1 MPQSPTMQMTT
12 DSADALAPAR
22 PILKQVFGYDA
33 FRAGQ
38 EDVIAA
44 VLGGEDVF
52 AVMPTGSGKSMC
64 YQLPALMDNRL
75 TIVVSPLIALMR
87 DQVKQMQ
94 VLGVAAVTLN
104 STISDEESTATW
116 RALRAG
122 EPRLLFVS
130 PERLAMDGM
139 AERLSRLGVGR
150 LAIDEA
156 HCVSHWGHD
165 FRPEYRGLKR
175 AHKALGAPPLLALT
189 ATADANT
196 RKDIIEQLFD
206 RAPRLFVHG
215 FDRPNLTLR
224 FEPKERPRNQIE
236 AFVSRRKGLSGII
249 YCASRKHT
257 ETLAEWL
264 NGKGYPA
271 VAYHAGLE
279 QDVRGAA
286 QDRFNQ
292 EDGVIVCATIAFG
305 MGVNKPDVRFVIHAD
320 LPGSI
325 ESYYQE
331 IGRAGRDGLKADTLT
346 LYGMSDFSFRRSQID
361 QKEISE
367 EQRAIEHAKFNSIVA
382 LAETASCRRKALL
395 MYFGEKLEHCQGCDL
410 CAGSGARL
418 YDGLIDAQKALS
430 AIYRTGQQFG
440 AAYVADVLTGTTT
453 AAVTKHRHEQVKT
466 FGAGKDKP
474 TRSWLSILRQLF
486 ASGAV
491 THRDEHGG
499 LALTDSGVEIL
510 KGLKPVTLR
519 AELPSAQRESRPR
532 QDRTQTRGDFRGG
545 MRAGPFQRLAGLEDL
560 DESEAAAFQRMRTL
574 RAALAREQGVA
585 AFMIF
590 ADRTLIELAREQP
603 DDLDAMARINGVG
616 TRKLEAYGEMFL
628 QELWGR

>member
-1 MPQSPTMQMTT
+1 MRGMLYPPPMQSVI
-12 DSADALAPAR
+12 DSADVLAPAR

-38 EDVIAA
+38 DDVIAA
-44 VLGGEDVF
+44 VLAGEDVF

-64 YQLPALMDNRL
+64 YQLPAVVDERL
-75 TIVVSPLIALMR
+75 TVVVSPLIALMR

-104 STISDEESTATW
+104 STISEDESTASW
-116 RALRAG
+116 QALRAG
-122 EPRLLFVS
+122 EARLLFVS

-139 AERLSRLGVGR
+139 AERLNRLGVGR

-156 HCVSHWGHD
+156 HCVSQWGHD
-165 FRPEYRGLKR
+165 FRPEYRGLKH
-175 AHKALGAPPLLALT
+175 AHHALGAPPLLALT

-196 RKDIIEQLFD
+196 RDDIIAQLFD
-206 RAPRLFVHG
+206 RPPRLFVHG

-224 FEPKERPRNQIE
+224 FEPKDKPRNQIE
-236 AFVSRRKGLSGII
+236 AFVARRKGLSGII

-257 ETLAEWL
+257 ETLSEWL
-264 NGKGYPA
+264 NSKGYPA

-279 QDVRGAA
+279 QSTRGAA

-320 LPGSI
+320 LPGSV

-346 LYGMSDFSFRRSQID
+346 LYGMSDFAFRRSQID
-361 QKEISE
+361 QKNISE
-367 EQRAIEHAKFNSIVA
+367 EQRTIEHAKFSSMAA
-382 LAETASCRRKALL
+382 LAESASCRRRALL
-395 MYFGEKLEHCQGCDL
+395 AYFGEKLQHCQGCDL
-410 CAGSGARL
+410 CSSSGSRL

-430 AIYRTGQQFG
+430 AIYRTGERFG
-440 AAYVADVLTGTTT
+440 AAYVADVLTGT
-453 AAVTKHRHEQVKT
+453 ASEAVTKNKHEQIKT
-466 FGAGKDKP
+466 FGVGTDKP
-474 TRSWLSILRQLF
+474 TRGWLSVLRQLF

-491 THRDEHGG
+491 TNRDEHGG
-499 LALTDSGVEIL
+499 LALTDDGVAIL
-510 KGLKPVTLR
+510 KGQRPVTLR
-519 AELPSAQRESRPR
+519 ADLPASPRTVRSR
-532 QDRTQTRGDFRGG
+532 QDRNTLKSSLARGERFEG
-545 MRAGPFQRLAGLEDL
+545 L
-560 DESEAAAFQRMRTL
+560 DEDEAAAFQRLRTL
-574 RAALAREQGVA
+574 RATLAREQGVA

-590 ADRTLIELAREQP
+590 ADRTLVEMVRAQP
-603 DDLDAMARINGVG
+603 NDLDAMAQVNGVG
-616 TRKLEAYGEMFL
+616 ARKLEAYGEMFL

>member
-1 MPQSPTMQMTT
+1 MANRSTQFAIS
-12 DSADALAPAR
+12 DSADFQKTADLLAPAR
-22 PILKQVFGYDA
+22 PILKRVFGYDA

-64 YQLPALMDNRL
+64 YQLPALVEERL
-75 TIVVSPLIALMR
+75 TVVVSPLIALMR

-104 STISDEESTATW
+104 STVSEEESAAIW
-116 RALRAG
+116 RALAAG

-130 PERLAMDGM
+130 PERLAVEGM
-139 AERLSRLGVGR
+139 AERLGRLGVGR

-156 HCVSHWGHD
+156 HCVSQWGHD

-175 AHKALGAPPLLALT
+175 AHRALGAPPLLALT
-189 ATADANT
+189 ATADATT
-196 RKDIIEQLFD
+196 RDDIIAQLFD
-206 RAPRLFVHG
+206 RPPRLFVHG

-224 FEPKERPRNQIE
+224 FEPKESPRKQIE
-236 AFVSRRKGLSGII
+236 AFVARRRGQSGII
-249 YCASRKHT
+249 YCASRKMT
-257 ETLAEWL
+257 ESLATWL

-271 VAYHAGLE
+271 VAYHAGLD
-279 QDVRGAA
+279 QAVRGAA

-320 LPGSI
+320 LPGSV

-346 LYGMSDFSFRRSQID
+346 LYGMNDFAFRRSQID
-361 QKEISE
+361 QKDISDA
-367 EQRAIEHAKFNSIVA
+367 QRAIEHAKFDSMAA
-382 LAETASCRRKALL
+382 LAESAACRRKALL
-395 MYFGEKLEHCQGCDL
+395 AYFGEALHKCQGCDL
-410 CAGSGARL
+410 CTTSGNRL
-418 YDGLIDAQKALS
+418 YDGLIDAQKTLS
-430 AIYRTGQQFG
+430 AIYRTGQMFG
-440 AAYVADVLTGTTT
+440 AAHVADVLTGTCTD
-453 AAVTKHRHEQVKT
+453 AIKRHGHEQVKT
-466 FGAGKDKP
+466 FGVGKDKP
-474 TRSWLSILRQLF
+474 ARGWLAVVRQLF
-486 ASGAV
+486 AAGAI

-499 LALTDSGVEIL
+499 LALTDNGVAIL
-510 KGLKPVTLR
+510 KGERPVLLR
-519 AELPSAQRESRPR
+519 AEMPAALRGTRPVYDRAPFDRNNRAQGERFE
-532 QDRTQTRGDFRGG
+532 G
-545 MRAGPFQRLAGLEDL
+545 L
-560 DESEAAAFQRMRTL
+560 DEDETAAFQRL
-574 RAALAREQGVA
+574 RALRATLAREQGVA

-590 ADRTLIELAREQP
+590 ADRTLIEMARAQP
-603 DDLDAMARINGVG
+603 ADLDAMARISGVG
-616 TRKLEAYGEMFL
+616 ARKLEDYGEVFL

>member
-1 MPQSPTMQMTT
+1 MLDLIDSP
-12 DSADALAPAR
+12 DVLAPAR

-38 EDVIAA
+38 DDVIAA
-44 VLGGEDVF
+44 VLGGGDVF

-64 YQLPALMDNRL
+64 YQLPALVDDRL
-75 TIVVSPLIALMR
+75 TVVVSPLIALMR

-94 VLGVAAVTLN
+94 ALGVAAVTLN
-104 STISDEESTATW
+104 STVSEDESATIW

-139 AERLSRLGVGR
+139 AEHLSRLGVGR

-156 HCVSHWGHD
+156 HCVSQWGHD

-175 AHKALGAPPLLALT
+175 AHQALGAPPLLALT

-196 RKDIIEQLFD
+196 RDDIIAQLFE
-206 RAPRLFVHG
+206 RPPRLFVHG

-224 FEPKERPRNQIE
+224 FEPKDKPKSQIE
-236 AFVSRRKGLSGII
+236 AFIARRKGMSGII

-279 QDVRGAA
+279 QSTRSAA

-320 LPGSI
+320 LPGSV

-346 LYGMSDFSFRRSQID
+346 LYGMSDFAFRRSQID
-361 QKEISE
+361 QKNITE
-367 EQRAIEHAKFNSIVA
+367 EQRTIEHTKFNSMAA
-382 LAETASCRRKALL
+382 LAESASCRRQALL
-395 MYFGEKLEHCQGCDL
+395 AYFGEKLQHCQGCDL
-410 CAGSGARL
+410 CSTSGSRL

-430 AIYRTGQQFG
+430 AIYRTGERFG
-440 AAYVADVLTGTTT
+440 ASHVADVLTGTATE
-453 AAVTKHRHEQVKT
+453 AVTKNKHEQIKT
-466 FGAGKDKP
+466 FGVGTDKP
-474 TRSWLSILRQLF
+474 ARGWMSILRQLF

-491 THRDEHGG
+491 TNRDEHGG
-499 LALTDSGVEIL
+499 LALTDNGVAIL
-510 KGLKPVTLR
+510 KGQQPVTLR
-519 AELPSAQRESRPR
+519 ADLPTPPRNTRLR
-532 QDRTQTRGDFRGG
+532 QDRNRARGERFEG
-545 MRAGPFQRLAGLEDL
+545 L
-560 DESEAAAFQRMRTL
+560 DEDESAAFQRLRTL
-574 RAALAREQGVA
+574 RATLAREQGVA

-590 ADRTLIELAREQP
+590 ADRTLIDMARAQP
-603 DDLDAMARINGVG
+603 NDLDAMAEINGVG
-616 TRKLEAYGEMFL
+616 ARKLEAYGEMFL

>member
-1 MPQSPTMQMTT
+1 MKPLSRRMPAVI
-12 DSADALAPAR
+12 DSAHFLAQDRLAPAR

-44 VLGGEDVF
+44 VLAGEDVF

-64 YQLPALMDNRL
+64 YQLPALVENRL
-75 TIVVSPLIALMR
+75 TVVVSPLIALMR

-94 VLGVAAVTLN
+94 VLGVAAVSLN
-104 STISDEESTATW
+104 STVSDDENAAIW

-130 PERLAMDGM
+130 PERLAVDGM
-139 AERLSRLGVGR
+139 AERLGQLGVGR

-156 HCVSHWGHD
+156 HCVSQWGHD

-175 AHKALGAPPLLALT
+175 AHQALGAPPLLALT

-196 RKDIIEQLFD
+196 RDDIIAQLFE
-206 RAPRLFVHG
+206 RSPRLFVHG

-224 FEPKERPRNQIE
+224 FEPKDRPRSQIE
-236 AFVSRRKGLSGII
+236 AFVSRRRGQSGII

-264 NGKGYPA
+264 DGKGYPA
-271 VAYHAGLE
+271 VAYHAGLD
-279 QDVRGAA
+279 QAVRGRA

-292 EDGVIVCATIAFG
+292 EDGIIVCATIAFG

-320 LPGSI
+320 LPGSV

-346 LYGMSDFSFRRSQID
+346 LYGMSDFAFRRSQID
-361 QKEISE
+361 QKDISDA
-367 EQRAIEHAKFNSIVA
+367 QRSIEHAKFDSMAA
-382 LAETASCRRKALL
+382 LAENAACRRRALL
-395 MYFGEKLEHCQGCDL
+395 NYFGEELKQCQGCDL
-410 CAGSGARL
+410 CTGSGARL
-418 YDGLIDAQKALS
+418 YDGLIEAQKALS
-430 AIYRTGQQFG
+430 AVYRTGERFG
-440 AAYVADVLTGTTT
+440 AAHVADVLTGTATD
-453 AAVTKHRHEQVKT
+453 AVTRHRHDQIKT
-466 FGAGKDKP
+466 FAVGKDKP
-474 TRSWLSILRQLF
+474 TRHWLAILRQLF
-486 ASGAV
+486 AAGAM
-491 THRDEHGG
+491 TQRDEHGG
-499 LALTDSGVEIL
+499 LALTEKGIAIL
-510 KGLKPVTLR
+510 KGQNAVTLR
-519 AELPSAQRESRPR
+519 AELPAMAQDKRPR
-532 QDRTQTRGDFRGG
+532 QDRNRIRTERYE
-545 MRAGPFQRLAGLEDL
+545 GLD
-560 DESEAAAFQRMRTL
+560 DEETAAFQRL
-574 RAALAREQGVA
+574 RALRATLAREQGVA

-590 ADRTLIELAREQP
+590 ADRTLIELVRAQP
-603 DDLDAMARINGVG
+603 NDLDAMARVSGVG
-616 TRKLEAYGEMFL
+616 ARKLEAYGEVFL